1 MRRFMAHGHGWFH
14 CLAEGILMFK
24 GSIIDELIATVTRI
38 EEQES
43 LRNMGVPELNDDL
56 LLLANFDGSGQTLL
70 SGVA

>member
-1 MRRFMAHGHGWFH
+1 
-14 CLAEGILMFK
+14 MFK